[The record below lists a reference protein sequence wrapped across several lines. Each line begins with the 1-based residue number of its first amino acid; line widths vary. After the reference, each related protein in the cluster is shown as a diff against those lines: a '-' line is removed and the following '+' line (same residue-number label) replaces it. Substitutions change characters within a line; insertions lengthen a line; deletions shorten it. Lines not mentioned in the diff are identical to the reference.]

1 MSMIL
6 LTRMLNNPC
15 PKSDQKIPQLN
26 STQITKTSQS
36 ARRVCLPGCP
46 DGVLLRTGIVHA
58 GKTPP
63 PAVHRLVCP
72 DAAAQPVRHPLFVML
87 KQMGGTV
94 AKTGEGMREV
104 TAGDTVLVLGCL
116 GTVLVVLLTT
126 LLMARHKARQMKE
139 QQPS

>member
-1 MSMIL
+1 
-6 LTRMLNNPC
+6 
-15 PKSDQKIPQLN
+15 
-26 STQITKTSQS
+26 
-36 ARRVCLPGCP
+36 
-46 DGVLLRTGIVHA
+46 
-58 GKTPP
+58 
-63 PAVHRLVCP
+63 
-72 DAAAQPVRHPLFVML
+72 ML